1 MSIEDLMTSLTTNGF
16 DAYYGEAP
24 DGTYCPYVV
33 LTEIKHPNFAADNR
47 TFTKTTNITLRLVE
61 SEVHDWTLIDKL
73 EVMLDDLNL
82 PYQATDLQYP
92 SEHVCEMNYD
102 IRFLGGNTNG

>member
-1 MSIEDLMTSLTTNGF
+1 MSIEDLITNLTNNGF
-16 DAYYGEAP
+16 DAFYGSAP

-33 LTEIKHPNFAADNR
+33 LTEVNHPNFAADNK
-47 TFTKTTNITLRLVE
+47 TWTKTTSLSLRLVE
-61 SEVHDWTLIDKL
+61 SEVHDWTLINKL
-73 EVMLDDLNL
+73 EVLLDDLNL